1 MRFKNYFYFIALI
14 WLISSCSAS
23 KQAENNIKSGN
34 YDEAFEIGF
43 EKLSK
48 DKNDDKLVLAFKR
61 AFDKANERDLKQ
73 IDLYKTQNNP
83 INLKKIYALYE
94 ALDARQY
101 QVISLQPLYHNG
113 KEVAFNIT
121 DYSNEIAA
129 SKRNYSQYL
138 LSAANEKM
146 KGTKLDAREA
156 YKMYGELEYVNPTY
170 VSNITDLINQAKAR
184 GSSFVWLKLDNKIAS
199 ATTQED
205 VNELLRIEESNMKN
219 PWVIYHNTKDKKI
232 TYDYEV
238 SILLSHLNIAPQQVN
253 SELIPQ
259 QARIIDGWEYIYDS
273 NGNVAKDSLGNDRKR
288 DKIITVQA
296 EVRVMQQIKSGQVD
310 GTITIKNLINNT
322 TTANTPVLGEA
333 RFENTYAIFRGDQ
346 RAIEEKYYQL
356 LQNKEVPFPIDSE
369 FIKYA
374 LADFKA
380 KMLQIIDNQ
389 QFN

>member
-1 MRFKNYFYFIALI
+1 
-14 WLISSCSAS
+14 
-23 KQAENNIKSGN
+23 
-34 YDEAFEIGF
+34 
-43 EKLSK
+43 
-48 DKNDDKLVLAFKR
+48 
-61 AFDKANERDLKQ
+61 
-73 IDLYKTQNNP
+73 
-83 INLKKIYALYE
+83 
-94 ALDARQY
+94 
-101 QVISLQPLYHNG
+101 
-113 KEVAFNIT
+113 
-121 DYSNEIAA
+121 
-129 SKRNYSQYL
+129 
-138 LSAANEKM
+138 
-146 KGTKLDAREA
+146 
-156 YKMYGELEYVNPTY
+156 
-170 VSNITDLINQAKAR
+170 
-184 GSSFVWLKLDNKIAS
+184 
-199 ATTQED
+199 
-205 VNELLRIEESNMKN
+205 
-219 PWVIYHNTKDKKI
+219 
-232 TYDYEV
+232 
-238 SILLSHLNIAPQQVN
+238 LSHLNIAPQQVN

-259 QARIIDGWEYIYDS
+259 QARIKDGWEYIYDS

>member
-1 MRFKNYFYFIALI
+1 MRFKNYFYFIAFI

-23 KQAENNIKSGN
+23 KQAESNIKSGN

-43 EKLSK
+43 DKLSK
-48 DKNDDKLVLAFKR
+48 DKGDDKLVLAFKR

-83 INLKKIYALYE
+83 LNFKKIYALYE

-129 SKRNYSQYL
+129 SKKNYSQYL

-184 GSSFVWLKLDNKIAS
+184 GSSFVWLKLENKISS

-238 SILLSHLNIAPQQVN
+238 GILLSHLNIAPQQVN

-259 QARIIDGWEYIYDS
+259 QARIKDGWEYIYDS

-310 GTITIKNLINNT
+310 GTITIKNLTNNT

-369 FIKYA
+369 FIKYS

-380 KMLQIIDNQ
+380 KMLQIINNQ

>member
-1 MRFKNYFYFIALI
+1 MRFKNYFYFIAFI

-23 KQAENNIKSGN
+23 KQAESNIKSGN

-43 EKLSK
+43 DKLSK
-48 DKNDDKLVLAFKR
+48 DKGDDKLVLAFKR

-83 INLKKIYALYE
+83 LNFKKIYALYE

-129 SKRNYSQYL
+129 SKKNYSQYL

-170 VSNITDLINQAKAR
+170 VSNISDLINQAKAR
-184 GSSFVWLKLDNKIAS
+184 GSSFVWLKLDNKISS

-238 SILLSHLNIAPQQVN
+238 GILLSHLNIAPQQVN

-259 QARIIDGWEYIYDS
+259 QARIKDGWEYIYDS

-333 RFENTYAIFRGDQ
+333 RFENSYAIFRGDQ

-369 FIKYA
+369 FIKYS

-380 KMLQIIDNQ
+380 KMLQIINNQ